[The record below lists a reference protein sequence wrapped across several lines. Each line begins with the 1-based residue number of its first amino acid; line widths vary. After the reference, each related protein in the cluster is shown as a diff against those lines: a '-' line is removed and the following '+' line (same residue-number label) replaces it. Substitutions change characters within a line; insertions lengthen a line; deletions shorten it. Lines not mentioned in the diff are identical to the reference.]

1 MTVRSVLK
9 FAPIGFGLQ
18 MLLIILVDTLVGLG
32 NISDTGYG
40 PWIELGESTLPAGPA
55 GLAMSIGAT
64 FGLLF
69 GMSVYSIAVG
79 VVFSLLRNSSYE

>member
-9 FAPIGFGLQ
+9 WVPVGFALQ
-18 MLLIILVDTLVGLG
+18 MMLIILVDSFVGIA

-40 PWIELGESTLPAGPA
+40 PWVALGESALPAGPA
-55 GLAMSIGAT
+55 GLAMSLGAT

-69 GMSVYSIAVG
+69 GMLVYSIVVG
-79 VVFSLLRNSSYE
+79 VVISLIREPSYK